1 MSDKKFIDN
10 VLKKEVD
17 FPKDLKLSNEIKDLI
32 KKMLIKTPKERI
44 SV

>member
-17 FPKDLKLSNEIKDLI
+17 FPKNLKLSEEIKDLI
-32 KKMLIKTPKERI
+32 KKMLIKIPKDRI
-44 SV
+44 TV